1 MRHLRGALL
10 LSALVLLPRGV
21 QAQRSVRVRADNDA
35 FNFWQAPWNRPDEEY
50 TSGVRL
56 TVDYEGRA
64 WWAGGRSGA
73 GEGCGD
79 ISDTCGGH
87 SYAFGQDIYTA
98 VRSRERPTPLPG
110 ARPDAGVLWL
120 SASNTLARPSRITEW
135 RWTLGVT
142 GKPALAAPMQR
153 FFHGFAPGWNGPIDW
168 ATQLP
173 AEPVFAVSYD
183 QRRARTAGA
192 FELQPHAG
200 TSLGNLLTEAR
211 AGLGVRLG
219 KDQRFGRRLS
229 HDRRVTWMLV
239 SDVTLRAVARS
250 EVLSGT
256 FFRPSAH
263 TTLRPLVAELQGGLH
278 LQWRGLSLAWIAHQT
293 SAEYVARRG
302 SHAWS
307 TLEAGWWPGR

>member
-1 MRHLRGALL
+1 MRRLRGVLL
-10 LSALVLLPRGV
+10 LAALELLPCGGE
-21 QAQRSVRVRADNDA
+21 AQRSVRVRADNDA

-56 TVDYEGRA
+56 TVEYEGRA
-64 WWAGGRSGA
+64 WWAGGRG
-73 GEGCGD
+73 GGGGGCGD
-79 ISDTCGGH
+79 RKDTCAGH
-87 SYAFGQDIYTA
+87 SYALGQDIYTA

-120 SASNTLARPSRITEW
+120 SASNTLAGTDKIAEL

-173 AEPVFAVSYD
+173 AEPVFAVSYE
-183 QRRARTAGA
+183 QRRMRTVGA

-200 TSLGNLLTEAR
+200 ASLGNLLTEAR
-211 AGLGVRLG
+211 VGLGARLG
-219 KDQRFGRRLS
+219 KDHGFWGRLS
-229 HDRRVTWMLV
+229 PGRRVTWAFL
-239 SDVTLRAVARS
+239 SDVTLRGVARN

-256 FFRPSAH
+256 FFRRSARVA
-263 TTLRPLVAELQGGLH
+263 LRPLVADLQSGLH
-278 LQWRGLSLAWIAHQT
+278 LRWRGLSLAWIAHQT
-293 SAEYVARRG
+293 SAEYVTRRG
-302 SHAWS
+302 THAWS